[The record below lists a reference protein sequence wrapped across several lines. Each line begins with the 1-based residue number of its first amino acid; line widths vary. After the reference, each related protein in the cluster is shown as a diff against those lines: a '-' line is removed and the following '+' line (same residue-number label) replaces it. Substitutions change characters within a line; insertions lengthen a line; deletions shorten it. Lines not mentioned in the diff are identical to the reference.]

1 MFCWEQE
8 KSYYGRYVMKSGV
21 LLMLTAVI
29 AFCVPFAA
37 AQEAEVI
44 HFQGT
49 LTGPDGGPLPT
60 DTYNVDF
67 SIWDHATDGFQALW
81 SETQTVEVNEGL
93 FDVFLGGVNP
103 LSPDIFTPEEDESEL
118 RFLEIQVEGDDPMTP
133 RLQMGKMPNS
143 FISSR
148 ILGDIETGLN
158 SLLVKD
164 VAGDSAIM
172 LNADGNGSR
181 MIIED
186 NLPADNR
193 IAQIITDDVGS
204 RLIIEDNMPDGNRA
218 VQMSADDTGAQLI
231 IEDNMPADEIGSR
244 LIIDDGIP
252 GDNRAAEISADDSG
266 SRLIIEDNMPGPD
279 RTVKIGADE
288 DAASLSLHISDTEV
302 PVMNLRGDI
311 LGASFEMSGYETGEQ
326 IGPLLGMNTD
336 ANGANFAMTAPGTG
350 GLGADITDPM
360 IEMITDASGGDFKIN
375 WTEPLDV
382 PSPAIEMAVDNT
394 AGSANFRLTQPLD
407 VPAPAIEMNASND
420 LNGIFINWTQ
430 PLDIPSPAIEMM
442 ADGIN
447 NSFGINWTQPL
458 DMPSPAIELSVDD
471 VMSNFTIN
479 WAEPLDETPSPA
491 IAMGCDMAGDASI
504 VMFQPQ
510 PEPPGSDPII
520 EMLAGTN
527 GGKFAMAAPS
537 YGGLRTDIEAPIIE
551 MATGI
556 DPGGSIK
563 MFQPQPEPPGLPA
576 IELLSDDVSGRMN
589 IFNDIY
595 KYMGVEPSPFGP
607 GGSLKMFDEVRG
619 TAVEI
624 NSDGDVIGR
633 RGSFGENH
641 TVNGPAALVAG
652 YGNTI
657 GTAADYSCLVAVD
670 GSLTADSTFMVDMP
684 HIRFG
689 DETDGYEFPTEDG
702 RPNQMLATNGSGQ
715 LYWVDVTLLAD
726 ENTDRLTEENREL
739 KDMISRLERRI
750 AELEK
755 K

>member
-1 MFCWEQE
+1 
-8 KSYYGRYVMKSGV
+8 MKSGV
-21 LLMLTAVI
+21 LLALAVVVFFWI
-29 AFCVPFAA
+29 PPAT
-37 AQEAEVI
+37 AQETEVI

-81 SETQTVEVNEGL
+81 SETQTVEVDEGL

-103 LSPDIFTPEEDESEL
+103 LSPDIFTPEEGESEL

-148 ILGDIETGLN
+148 VLGDVETALN
-158 SLLVKD
+158 SLLVRD
-164 VAGDSAIM
+164 SAGDSAIV

-186 NLPADNR
+186 NMPDDNR
-193 IAQIITDDVGS
+193 IAQIMTDDAGS
-204 RLIIEDNMPDGNRA
+204 RLIIEDNMPEGQRA

-266 SRLIIEDNMPGPD
+266 SRLIIEDNIPGPD
-279 RTVKIGADE
+279 RTVRIGADE
-288 DAASLSLHISDTEV
+288 DAASMSLHISDTEV

-311 LGASFEMSGYETGEQ
+311 LGASLEMSGYETGQQ

-336 ANGANFAMTAPGTG
+336 ATGANFAMTAPGIG
-350 GLGADITDPM
+350 GLADDITHPV
-360 IEMITDASGGDFKIN
+360 IELITHEYGGDFSIN

-394 AGSANFRLTQPLD
+394 AGAANFKLTQPLD

-442 ADGIN
+442 TDGTN

-471 VMSNFTIN
+471 MMSNFTIN

-491 IAMGCDMAGDASI
+491 VAMGCDMAGDASI

-510 PEPPGSDPII
+510 PEPPGMPLL
-520 EMLAGTN
+520 EMNTHSAGAN
-527 GGKFAMAAPS
+527 FAMAAPS
-537 YGGLRTDIEAPIIE
+537 YGGLRTDIETPIIE

-556 DPGGSIK
+556 DMGGSIK
-563 MFQPQPEPPGLPA
+563 MFQPQPEPPGSDPIIEMLVGSSGGNFMMYGQQAGLTSTPFFEISSYSTGADMKFFEPA
-576 IELLSDDVSGRMN
+576 
-589 IFNDIY
+589 
-595 KYMGVEPSPFGP
+595 
-607 GGSLKMFDEVRG
+607 GG
-619 TAVEI
+619 TTVEI
-624 NSDGDVIGR
+624 NSAGDVIGR
-633 RGSFGENH
+633 RGSFGDNI
-641 TVNGPAALVAG
+641 TINGPAALVAG
-652 YGNTI
+652 YGSTI
-657 GTAADYSCLVAVD
+657 GTAAEYSCLVGVD
-670 GSLTADSTFMVDMP
+670 ATLTADSTFMVDMP

-689 DETDGYEFPTEDG
+689 NETDGYEFPTEDG

-715 LYWVDVTLLAD
+715 LFWVDVTLLAD
-726 ENTDRLTEENREL
+726 ENANRLIEENREL
-739 KDMISRLERRI
+739 KDMISQLERRI
-750 AELEK
+750 TELERR
-755 K
+755 